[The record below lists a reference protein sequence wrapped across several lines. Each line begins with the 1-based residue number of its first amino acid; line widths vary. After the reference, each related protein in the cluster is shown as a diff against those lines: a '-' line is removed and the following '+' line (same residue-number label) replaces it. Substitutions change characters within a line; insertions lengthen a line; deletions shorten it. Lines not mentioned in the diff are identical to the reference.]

1 MGSLFFHWGPDHWTS
16 LVLVMSMLHSASGY
30 MYTCSLKTTKAVEG
44 CAHLSP
50 IRDPGIKGLDC
61 PSPGRALRSRQEAKP
76 AQDLP
81 IQTLLPTPCLPQ
93 ALPRPRGIRAHLESS
108 GISHERLT
116 RYRRGGAAGGLS
128 LEPGHPPDLT
138 WFLLIAFV
146 TAPPAGEIRLW
157 VEMGLLN
164 SVLYPSSTLPEETKL
179 LIIFLGACQKAI
191 PSTQ

>member
-1 MGSLFFHWGPDHWTS
+1 
-16 LVLVMSMLHSASGY
+16 MS
-30 MYTCSLKTTKAVEG
+30 
-44 CAHLSP
+44 
-50 IRDPGIKGLDC
+50 
-61 PSPGRALRSRQEAKP
+61 
-76 AQDLP
+76 
-81 IQTLLPTPCLPQ
+81 
-93 ALPRPRGIRAHLESS
+93 
-108 GISHERLT
+108 
-116 RYRRGGAAGGLS
+116 YRRGGAAGGLS